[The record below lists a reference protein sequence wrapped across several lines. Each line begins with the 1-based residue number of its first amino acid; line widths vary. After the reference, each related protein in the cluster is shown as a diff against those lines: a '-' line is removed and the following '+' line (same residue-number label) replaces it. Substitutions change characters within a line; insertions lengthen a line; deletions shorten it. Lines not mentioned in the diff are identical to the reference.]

1 MFYEITTRLTEVLAM
16 IYTSKLIVASVFL
29 WALMPEPALADSMR
43 CGTHLISS
51 GGRHGPGKYEV
62 LKKCGQPAERSG
74 DIWIYELPG
83 GVRRVV
89 VFDANGSVSRIESR

>member
-1 MFYEITTRLTEVLAM
+1 M
-16 IYTSKLIVASVFL
+16 ICKSILIVASVFL

-43 CGTHLISS
+43 CGTHIISS

-62 LKKCGQPAERSG
+62 LKKCGQPSVQSG
-74 DIWIYELPG
+74 DIWIYEQPG
-83 GVRRVV
+83 GARRVV